1 MIEVTTPIYQ
11 SVSVNTFDNF
21 INIFWYLNES
31 QFMEFIRSVIK
42 DINNKKISNYSDK
55 FEVIFYGSKE
65 NIAKLKENTFSY
77 YDEVNNITEWADNL
91 EDENNKL
98 KKDIYNLESILK
110 NSSLDL
116 VYDDEGNIIAIN
128 E

>member
-110 NSSLDL
+110 NSSLD
-116 VYDDEGNIIAIN
+116 
-128 E
+128 

>member
-21 INIFWYLNES
+21 INIFWYPNES

-55 FEVIFYGSKE
+55 FEVTFYGSKE

-77 YDEVNNITEWADNL
+77 YDEVNNITKWADNL